1 MSDAMLTAGASARA
15 GAAPTGTGNRSGGPE
30 RADRADLS
38 YVLLRDQAALG
49 RRPGRWL
56 AQFRAM
62 TQAPAR
68 LPAEADIRTGPAVAD
83 PALDGL
89 LPSSR
94 WRRYGWMFAAIW
106 LVYLAQP
113 ASTVWAQHDLVPRYL
128 GLATLIAFAAVFIV
142 TFALSRRRADRQVP
156 RAFGVAALS
165 AEAALIGVG
174 YLTIGRDASALL
186 IYLSVMAVFLLP
198 ARAGWAVVAA
208 AVGASLAVP
217 AMRGWQPDGTLAF
230 QIVVS
235 ALASF
240 GVVQLIQRNMQLAA
254 ARNELTRL
262 ALADERNRFARDLH
276 DILGHSLTV
285 VAVKAELA
293 GRLSRLDPA
302 RAEAEIADVE
312 RIARQALADVRA
324 AAGGYREVTLDGELA
339 SACTALAAAGIEAD
353 LPDHEINGIPR
364 LRQQLFGWAVREGV
378 TNVIRHSGATRCVIR
393 VTPDEVEISDDG
405 VGPGGR
411 PPAPLPRGTTP
422 GTPGPR
428 SPLRAEAPG
437 GAVPAG
443 AVPGGHV
450 AEDGFQYL
458 CPDRPSAGHGLTGL
472 RERATAEGAVVSVG
486 RSALG
491 GFLLRVRVP

>member
-1 MSDAMLTAGASARA
+1 MSDAMLTAGAPARA
-15 GAAPTGTGNRSGGPE
+15 SAGVRPGGPE
-30 RADRADLS
+30 RADRADSS
-38 YVLLRDQAALG
+38 YVLLQDQAALGRPGLSRPGLG

-56 AQFRAM
+56 AWFRAV

-68 LPAEADIRTGPAVAD
+68 LRAQTDGRPGPAVQD

-89 LPSSR
+89 LPSSK

-113 ASTVWAQHDLVPRYL
+113 ASTVWARQDLVRRYE

-142 TFALSRRRADRQVP
+142 TFALSRRRSDRQVP
-156 RAFGVAALS
+156 RAFGVAVLCV
-165 AEAALIGVG
+165 EAALIGFG
-174 YLTIGRDASALL
+174 YYSIGRDASALL

-198 ARAGWAVVAA
+198 IRLGWAVVLAS
-208 AVGASLAVP
+208 VGTSLAVP

-230 QIVVS
+230 QIFVS

-240 GVVQLIQRNMQLAA
+240 GVVQLIQRNIQLAA

-293 GRLSRLDPA
+293 GRLTGLDPA
-302 RAEAEIADVE
+302 RAEAEIGDVE

-339 SACTALAAAGIEAD
+339 SAGTALAAAGIGAD
-353 LPDHEINGIPR
+353 LPDREISGIPR
-364 LRQQLFGWAVREGV
+364 LRQELFGWAVREGV

-393 VTPDEVEISDDG
+393 VTPDEVEIADDG
-405 VGPGGR
+405 SGPGQCLR
-411 PPAPLPRGTTP
+411 EQAAP
-422 GTPGPR
+422 
-428 SPLRAEAPG
+428 
-437 GAVPAG
+437 
-443 AVPGGHV
+443 
-450 AEDGFQYL
+450 DGDQDSW
-458 CPDRPSAGHGLTGL
+458 PDRPAAGHGLRGL
-472 RERATAEGAVVSVG
+472 RERAAAEGAVVSVG
-486 RSALG
+486 RSPLG
-491 GFLLRVRVP
+491 GFLLRVRMP